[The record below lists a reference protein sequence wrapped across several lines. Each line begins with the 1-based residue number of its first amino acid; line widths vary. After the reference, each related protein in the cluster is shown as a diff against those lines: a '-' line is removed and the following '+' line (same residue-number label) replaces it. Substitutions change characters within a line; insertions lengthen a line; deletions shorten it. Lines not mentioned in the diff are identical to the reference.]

1 MRYLTITT
9 WELIHGVD
17 FDLTMKQM
25 ETKRLPALKQ
35 LGAERV
41 QVIRTSDR
49 TVAAISEWPD
59 QRTRDDAEILIER
72 IRRDVRSEDHGRMTG
87 EMRGAVVAEA

>member
-9 WELIHGVD
+9 WEMLSGVD
-17 FDLTMKQM
+17 FDLTMDRVK
-25 ETKRLPALKQ
+25 TKRLPALKK

-49 TVAAISEWPD
+49 TIAAVSEWPD
-59 QRTRDDAEILIER
+59 RRTRDEAELLIER
-72 IRRDVRSEDHGRMTG
+72 IRKDVRSEDHSRMTG
-87 EMRGAVVAEA
+87 EMRGEVVADA

>member
-9 WELIHGVD
+9 WELLDSVD
-17 FDLTMKQM
+17 FDLTMQQM
-25 ETKRLPALKQ
+25 EKKRLPALRE

-41 QVIRTSDR
+41 QVIRTSER

-59 QRTRDDAEILIER
+59 RRTRDDAEALIER
-72 IRRDVRSEDHGRMTG
+72 IRREVRSEDHSKMTG
-87 EMRGAVVAEA
+87 EMRGEVVADA